1 MRRDGGQAGG
11 VNAPVILSS
20 PTIRLAD
27 LREPDEATRIER
39 FVAEQG
45 GSIFQRPAWLTAV
58 ERGTGNRA
66 RGLVLERGGALAGW
80 LPLSEVRSPIFGQ
93 VLVSSGFGIGGGA
106 LAVRSE
112 DGIRLCRAAEEL
124 AGRLG
129 VDGVELRDPVAPE
142 NWALVEGRHANFA
155 ADLAPDDEA
164 QLLAIPRKARAEV
177 RKGLAADLEI
187 TTGQD
192 ETERA
197 AHYAVYAKS
206 VRNLGTPVFPRSL
219 FDAMMDAFGEDAEIM
234 TVRHE
239 GVPVSSVLSFYHRG
253 TVMPYWGG
261 GTTAARGLHSTERMY
276 YALMCHARARG
287 CTRFDFGRSKTG
299 SGPYRFKK
307 NWGFAAEPLTYRHWT
322 ALDRPARNIDPSDEG
337 HSRAIDLWKRLPL
350 GLANRIGP
358 AIARGLG

>member
-1 MRRDGGQAGG
+1 MQAGG
-11 VNAPVILSS
+11 VNAPVNLSS

-27 LREPDEATRIER
+27 LREPHEAAVIER

-45 GSIFQRPAWLTAV
+45 GSLFQRPAWLIAV

-66 RGLVLERGGALAGW
+66 RGLVLERDGALAGW
-80 LPLSEVRSPIFGQ
+80 LPLSEVRSLIFGQ

-106 LAVRSE
+106 LAARSE
-112 DGIRLCRAAEEL
+112 DAIRLCRAAEEL
-124 AGRLG
+124 AGRLA
-129 VDGVELRDPVAPE
+129 VDGIELRGPAAPQD
-142 NWALVEGRHANFA
+142 WAMVEGRHADFA

-187 TTGQD
+187 TTGRG
-192 ETERA
+192 EAERA
-197 AHYAVYAKS
+197 AHYAVYAES
-206 VRNLGTPVFPRSL
+206 VHNLGTPVFPRSL
-219 FDAMMDAFGEDAEIM
+219 FDAMMNAFGEDAEIM

-253 TVMPYWGG
+253 TALPYWGG
-261 GTTAARGLHSTERMY
+261 GTPAARGLHSTERMY

-307 NWGFAAEPLTYRHWT
+307 NWGFAPEPLTYRHWT
-322 ALDRPARNIDPSDEG
+322 APGRLARNIDPSDEG
-337 HSRAIDLWKRLPL
+337 HSRAIHLWKRLPL

-358 AIARGLG
+358 VIARGLG

>member
-1 MRRDGGQAGG
+1 MRRDRRQAGG
-11 VNAPVILSS
+11 VNAPVALSS

-27 LREPDEATRIER
+27 LRKPDEAARIER

-45 GSIFQRPAWLTAV
+45 GSIFQRSAWLTAV
-58 ERGTGNRA
+58 ERGTGNPA
-66 RGLVLERGGALAGW
+66 RGMVLERGGLLAGW
-80 LPLSEVRSPIFGQ
+80 LPLSEVRSLIFGQ

-106 LAVRSE
+106 LAPRSD
-112 DGIRLCRAAEEL
+112 DGLRLCRAAEEL
-124 AGRLG
+124 AERLS
-129 VDGVELRDPVAPE
+129 VDGVELRDPSAPE
-142 NWALVEGRHANFA
+142 DWSLVEGRHANFA

-187 TTGQD
+187 TTGRD

-197 AHYAVYAKS
+197 AHYAVYAES

-219 FDAMMDAFGEDAEIM
+219 FDAMMDAFGDGVEIM

-239 GVPVSSVLSFYHRG
+239 GDPVSSVLSFYHRG

-261 GTTAARGLHSTERMY
+261 GTPAARGLHSTERMY

-307 NWGFAAEPLTYRHWT
+307 NWGFAPEPLAYRHWT
-322 ALDRPARNIDPSDEG
+322 AAGRSARNIDPSDEG